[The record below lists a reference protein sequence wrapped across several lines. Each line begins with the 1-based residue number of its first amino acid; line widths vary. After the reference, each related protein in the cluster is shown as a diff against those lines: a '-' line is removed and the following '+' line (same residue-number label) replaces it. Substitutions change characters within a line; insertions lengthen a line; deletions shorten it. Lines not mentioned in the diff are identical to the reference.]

1 MASRIP
7 TVAAPGQAVGTVK
20 TGFTPQPF
28 QRLNTSIEMFGGGAA
43 NTPAML
49 GKALSTLGA
58 DLDAMNKQDDKIA
71 SLKMDAEISKRTAEY
86 QQQLD
91 SVEGQERLDMLAG
104 THSSQMGGGYSLEQ
118 QYQQDL
124 KNIRS
129 NYTFATSTGGEVAD
143 IAITTSTTKF
153 SKDAFVKGLEARKL
167 VHKQATAAIVGDATV
182 SAVQGVTDAGVNEA
196 VLKTALGKVA
206 TSVTDPDVG
215 MAKQAGITDPKQVAL
230 LVKEQQALVISKV
243 FDELI
248 SRGNFAKAAE
258 LVDTHTKD
266 KGILAGTPTAAT
278 LQAKVLPF
286 QEEIRGQSEFSAIV
300 NSLPANYKTA
310 DLLKAV
316 QAAGKQD
323 VNKIARLN
331 TQLGRHL
338 KIKAA
343 ELNAVMDAELRD
355 AFAKEAQGIPT
366 TMRDIPT
373 LITQNPKVAQ
383 TFLLQSIDRIA
394 SVRKNREETDHV
406 QNGGGL
412 QNDPVDRYM
421 TRLSKKS
428 PEDYIQ
434 LVNNSATGPN
444 GEARG
449 LGRFVSREQLTA
461 FQAKAIV
468 LEQKLGDIK
477 SNFSLPTA
485 LKRMGFPKSEV
496 ENVIRDHSVAIAEE
510 VVRVRRDIYGR
521 TGKLQGQDVDK
532 AVEQAVANLLISA
545 NMDKDFGRYKYDYQV
560 AIAAGL
566 VGDNVPLEY
575 SKVNRKVIAIALG
588 ATPAEVDAVMVEKG
602 MGWSD
607 EGSTLKEI
615 SDAINKNRA
624 TVPSPTPP
632 GYKKPPQLTNFR
644 NLKAAADELDTMDD
658 MATNSGYP
666 YEFIESRL
674 AAANKRLDKANFNT
688 EILSLGVLAKT
699 ARGAAQIKADFENW
713 LKGTP

>member
-1 MASRIP
+1 
-7 TVAAPGQAVGTVK
+7 
-20 TGFTPQPF
+20 
-28 QRLNTSIEMFGGGAA
+28 
-43 NTPAML
+43 
-49 GKALSTLGA
+49 
-58 DLDAMNKQDDKIA
+58 
-71 SLKMDAEISKRTAEY
+71 
-86 QQQLD
+86 
-91 SVEGQERLDMLAG
+91 
-104 THSSQMGGGYSLEQ
+104 
-118 QYQQDL
+118 
-124 KNIRS
+124 
-129 NYTFATSTGGEVAD
+129 
-143 IAITTSTTKF
+143 
-153 SKDAFVKGLEARKL
+153 
-167 VHKQATAAIVGDATV
+167 
-182 SAVQGVTDAGVNEA
+182 
-196 VLKTALGKVA
+196 
-206 TSVTDPDVG
+206 
-215 MAKQAGITDPKQVAL
+215 
-230 LVKEQQALVISKV
+230 
-243 FDELI
+243 
-248 SRGNFAKAAE
+248 
-258 LVDTHTKD
+258 
-266 KGILAGTPTAAT
+266 
-278 LQAKVLPF
+278 
-286 QEEIRGQSEFSAIV
+286 
-300 NSLPANYKTA
+300 